1 MTNSYTTLAGMFTQQ
16 DGEGNIA
23 SKVIEMLA
31 PACDLINDAYVG
43 ECNSKDSNVSVIRTK
58 LPEPEFRAF
67 YQGAKKTASATRK
80 VVDTCGQLTDY
91 SVVDKTLC
99 DRQKNPGQYRLNEA
113 QAHLMGFQK
122 KIMKSMLYGDTKSD
136 PLGFDGLA
144 RRYGKKSTTENTIGK
159 QIIDG
164 GATSGACTSVF
175 LITFGE
181 NDTKLLYP
189 EGSKAGIIHENCGV
203 VQERDDKGKEFQAY
217 KDYWEWNVGLAV
229 GNFKSNARVANISVE
244 ELRKGNIDCESL
256 LLDLYYATDDDRV
269 NGLNKSFIY
278 ASKEFYKQLHKKI
291 LNKTNVN
298 LSFGDYAGKK
308 VMQFIDIPLR
318 SCKEIRMDEDVVSQC
333 RHKLRKEI

>member
-16 DGEGNIA
+16 DGKGNIA
-23 SKVIEMLA
+23 SQVIEMLA

-67 YQGAKKTASATRK
+67 YQGAKKTASDTRK

-99 DRQKNPGQYRLNEA
+99 DRQKNPGQFRLNEA
-113 QAHLMGFQK
+113 KAHLMGFQK
-122 KIMKSMLYGDTKSD
+122 KIMKSMLYGDTMSD

-144 RRYGKKSTTENTIGK
+144 RRYGKKSTAVNTIGK

-175 LITFGE
+175 FVTFGE

-189 EGSKAGIIHENCGV
+189 EGSEAGIKHDNCGV
-203 VQERDDKGKEFQAY
+203 VQERDAQGREFQAY

-256 LLDLYYATDDDRV
+256 LLDLYYATKKDRV
-269 NGLNKSFIY
+269 DGLNKSFIY
-278 ASKEFYKQLHKKI
+278 ASDEFYLQLHKKI
-291 LNKTNVN
+291 LNKTNVH
-298 LSFGDYAGKK
+298 LTFDDYAGKE
-308 VMQFIDIPLR
+308 VMRFLGVPLR
-318 SCKEIRMDEDVVSQC
+318 YCSEIRMDEDVVS
-333 RHKLRKEI
+333 